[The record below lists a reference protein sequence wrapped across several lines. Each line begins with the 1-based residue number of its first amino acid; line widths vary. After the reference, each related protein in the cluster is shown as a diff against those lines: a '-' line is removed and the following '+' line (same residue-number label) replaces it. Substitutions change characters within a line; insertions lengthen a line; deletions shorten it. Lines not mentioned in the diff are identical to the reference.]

1 MIVYADTSFQISA
14 YIIDLH
20 SSAAVKKLAA
30 RPRICLTP
38 FSRSE
43 VANAIYR
50 QAFIGRLSLAESMR
64 AWQSFESDC
73 AAGVW
78 ELLAFPNRAWET
90 CAELARKY
98 APTLGVRTPDSLHV
112 ACALELKAERF
123 WTFDER
129 QAQLAEA
136 AGLDTNP

>member
-1 MIVYADTSFQISA
+1 LIVYADTSFQISA

-50 QAFIGRLSLAESMR
+50 QAFIERLSLAESMR

-112 ACALELKAERF
+112 ASALELKAERF

>member
-1 MIVYADTSFQISA
+1 LIIYADTSFQISA
-14 YIIDLH
+14 YIVDLH
-20 SSAAVKKLAA
+20 SSTAVKRLAA

>member
-14 YIIDLH
+14 YVMDLH
-20 SSAAVKKLAA
+20 SSSAVSRLAT

-43 VANAIYR
+43 VANAIFC
-50 QAFIGRLSLAESMR
+50 QAFIGRLTLAESKR

-73 AAGVW
+73 SVGVW
-78 ELLAFPNRAWET
+78 ETFEFPDRAWET
-90 CAELARKY
+90 CANLARQH
-98 APTLGVRTPDSLHV
+98 APTLGVRTLDSLHV

-123 WTFDER
+123 WSFDER
-129 QAQLAEA
+129 QARLAEA
-136 AGLDTNP
+136 VGLDTSA